1 MTARLLDGKAASAAI
16 RKEVADG
23 IAALRKERGIAPSL
37 TIVLVGRDPASQVYT
52 RSKARTSREV
62 GMGGDLI
69 QLPEETSQE
78 ELLGVVGRLN
88 RDAVVHG
95 ILVQLPLPPHIDAG
109 KILES
114 VDPAKDV
121 DGFHPLN
128 AGRLLLARARTAS
141 GPGAIPF
148 PGFAPCTPAGIVE
161 LLRRHQVPI
170 GGREVGILGR
180 SNIVGKPLALLLLAE
195 DATVT
200 ICHSR
205 TRDIAAV
212 AARAEILVCA
222 VGRKAFVR
230 AAHIRPGAV
239 VVDVGVHR
247 CETEQE
253 AQELFGEDPGRFREI
268 REKGYTLVG
277 DVHPAEALEHASYF
291 SPVPGGVGPMTIAML
306 LRNTLLAAQRQGTVA
321 VR

>member
-16 RKEVADG
+16 RKEGADG

-95 ILVQLPLPPHIDAG
+95 ILVQLPLPSHIDAG

-161 LLRRHQVPI
+161 LLRRPDV
-170 GGREVGILGR
+170 R
-180 SNIVGKPLALLLLAE
+180 LL
-195 DATVT
+195 TQ
-200 ICHSR
+200 
-205 TRDIAAV
+205 
-212 AARAEILVCA
+212 CA
-222 VGRKAFVR
+222 QCLCR
-230 AAHIRPGAV
+230 
-239 VVDVGVHR
+239 
-247 CETEQE
+247 
-253 AQELFGEDPGRFREI
+253 
-268 REKGYTLVG
+268 
-277 DVHPAEALEHASYF
+277 
-291 SPVPGGVGPMTIAML
+291 
-306 LRNTLLAAQRQGTVA
+306 
-321 VR
+321 